1 MMYRVSHDTTYA
13 YGQSVSISHHMLHL
27 LPRAGGNQIC
37 HRTALYVSPTP
48 TVCNNSVDYFG
59 NRVVFLTVQVPH
71 QKLVIR
77 SKSVIEVVPP
87 ATPAPLATPPWEE
100 VRDGLFADRSAE
112 GIDALQYR
120 FESPFTL
127 AEADLPGFATQS
139 FAPGR
144 PVLDAALDLTGRIFR
159 EFKYDST
166 ATTVSTPV
174 DAVFK
179 GRRGVCQDF
188 AHLEIAALRSI
199 GIPARYVSGYLLTYP
214 PPGQVKLVGS
224 DASHAWL
231 SIWVPGHGWIDLD
244 PTNNLL
250 PSVEH
255 ITIGWGRDYGDVS
268 PINGVIIGGG
278 AHDIK
283 VEVDVRP
290 VEAVTAAQEVEP
302 EAAIIEFPKR
312 GTGER
317 EIGLI

>member
-1 MMYRVSHDTTYA
+1 MMYRVGHDTTYA

-27 LPRAGGNQIC
+27 LPRAGSNQVC

-48 TVCNNSVDYFG
+48 TVCNNAVDYFG

-71 QKLVIR
+71 TSLVIR
-77 SKSVIEVVPP
+77 SKSILEVVPP
-87 ATPAPLATPPWEE
+87 ATPAPLATPPWEK
-100 VRDGLFADRSAE
+100 VRDQLAEDRSPA

-120 FESPFTL
+120 FDSPFTF
-127 AEADLPGFATQS
+127 AEADLPAYTLTS
-139 FAPGR
+139 FTPNR
-144 PVLDAALDLTGRIFR
+144 PLLDAALDLTGRIFR

-188 AHLEIAALRSI
+188 AHLQIACLRSI
-199 GIPARYVSGYLLTYP
+199 GLGARYVSGYLLTYP
-214 PPGQVKLVGS
+214 PPGQTKLIGS

-231 SIWVPGHGWIDLD
+231 SVWLPGHGWIDLD

-278 AHDIK
+278 AHE
-283 VEVDVRP
+283 VRVAVDVRP
-290 VEAVTAAQEVEP
+290 IETVAAGQEP
-302 EAAIIEFPKR
+302 ESEAAVIEFPHR
-312 GTGER
+312 GSLADTSPY
-317 EIGLI
+317 